1 MLLRLCSALL
11 ALLALGACGGETSG
25 ALQRE
30 LEAEMADDTT
40 ELGDYA
46 RLQVRLRQ
54 LEDEGLEPPYE
65 AVPTFEEDLAE
76 LQAMVRAAGG
86 VDGPDGH
93 RAAFGPQGGFLGD
106 RMRYALHVD
115 VVNLNIDQVWREHDE
130 RASRKLVE
138 RIAGG
143 VTLALILIAVGIGEL
158 RKRRRRT

>member
-65 AVPTFEEDLAE
+65 AVPTFEEDL
-76 LQAMVRAAGG
+76 
-86 VDGPDGH
+86 
-93 RAAFGPQGGFLGD
+93 
-106 RMRYALHVD
+106 
-115 VVNLNIDQVWREHDE
+115 
-130 RASRKLVE
+130 
-138 RIAGG
+138 
-143 VTLALILIAVGIGEL
+143 
-158 RKRRRRT
+158 